1 MNAVVQK
8 ITAADFPAIVER
20 TNALTKAQLVEVYR
34 KLNAGKVGDTARTNI
49 DQYRA
54 MVLSFNP
61 KAVAEALDGDATKL
75 LAWAHPPV
83 AQEQVPFAAAPA
95 KIEQAE
101 AVQQLQSALQALL
114 AAPKAELDTAAVEQL
129 VDNKLLDFASGVAQ
143 SHAELRAGLLAEI
156 ERIAGSIEP
165 QVKVETVVVNQQ
177 TGEEVKL
184 ASHTRPEFKRV
195 LQLAAAGKNVL
206 LVGPAGC
213 GKTHLAEQV
222 AEALGRRFGAISCTA
237 GASESQLTGWLLPT
251 GEGGRFEYNPSVF
264 VDLYENGGVF
274 LLDEIDAA
282 DPNMLLV
289 INQAL
294 ANGHFFLPQ
303 RRENPEVKRH
313 KDFVCIAAANTYG
326 HGGDMVY
333 AGRERLDGAT
343 LDRFRIGITPLDYD
357 ASLEEQL
364 VDSRLLS
371 WGRAARAR
379 IAELR
384 LRRVLSTRFLIDAT
398 DMLRAGW
405 SHREV
410 VDSFFSDWSA
420 EERSKV
426 ESSAKL

>member
-61 KAVAEALDGDATKL
+61 QAVAEALDGGATKL

-95 KIEQAE
+95 KVEQAE

-114 AAPKAELDTAAVEQL
+114 AAPKAELDPAAVEQL
-129 VDNKLLDFASGVAQ
+129 VDTKLAPFAAKLGELAGGIDAKLQEVAN
-143 SHAELRAGLLAEI
+143 
-156 ERIAGSIEP
+156 SIKP
-165 QVKVETVVVNQQ
+165 QVKIETVVVNQA

-213 GKTHLAEQV
+213 GKTHLAGQV

-303 RRENPEVKRH
+303 RRDNPEVKRH

-357 ASLEEQL
+357 AELEEQL

-371 WGRAARAR
+371 WGREARAR

-420 EERSKV
+420 EERAKV
-426 ESSAKL
+426 SSHV